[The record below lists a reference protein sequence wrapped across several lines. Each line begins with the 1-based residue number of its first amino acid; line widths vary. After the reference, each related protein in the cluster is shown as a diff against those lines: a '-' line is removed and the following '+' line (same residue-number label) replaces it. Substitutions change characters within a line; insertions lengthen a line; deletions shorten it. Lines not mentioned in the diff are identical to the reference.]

1 MQGKHL
7 FEYALIRLVPR
18 VEREEFVNVGV
29 VVCCK
34 RQNFIACK
42 ILLHEQKLLAL
53 DPDVD
58 LDLVRGYLESFEKIC
73 AGENPG
79 NPIALLDA
87 PSRFRWLTAVR
98 SSMLQTS
105 RPHGGFSEDLAETLT
120 CLFQEYVA

>member
-34 RQNFIACK
+34 RENYIACK
-42 ILLHEQKLLAL
+42 VFLPEQKLLAL
-53 DPDVD
+53 DPDAD
-58 LDLVRGYLESFEKIC
+58 LELFRCYLDSFEKIC
-73 AGENPG
+73 RGEKMG
-79 NPIALLDA
+79 NPIAQQDA
-87 PSRFRWLTAVR
+87 VSRFRWLTAVR

-105 RPHGGFSEDLAETLT
+105 RPHGGFSDDLSQTLEV
-120 CLFQEYVA
+120 LFEAYVG

>member
-34 RQNFIACK
+34 RQNFIECK
-42 ILLHEQKLLAL
+42 IHLPEQKLLAL

-58 LDLVRGYLESFEKIC
+58 LDLVRRYLDSFERIC
-73 AGENPG
+73 KGENPE

-105 RPHGGFSEDLAETLT
+105 R
-120 CLFQEYVA
+120 